1 MPRLIAPDCDGRH
14 CWRRHAVLWYRR
26 EELAMFDVLTGESWR
41 NAVQIEERNEKPLR
55 IALFA
60 VVVAWSIGI
69 LIALV

>member
-1 MPRLIAPDCDGRH
+1 M
-14 CWRRHAVLWYRR
+14 AVTAGGDALCFGVRQ
-26 EELAMFDVLTGESWR
+26 EELAMFEVLTDESWR
-41 NAVQIEERNEKPLR
+41 NAALIEERNEKPLR